1 MTKHA
6 TLSFREARGLPE
18 AAGAAMTEAQALAR
32 SRNFALMQVKAMQ
45 ANAAKHLAPHIELW
59 QIEPLQEA
67 LLNAENHL
75 RKEIQN
81 GKTSK

>member
-6 TLSFREARGLPE
+6 TLSFRESHGMAP
-18 AAGAAMTEAQALAR
+18 AAGVPMTEAQALAR

-45 ANAAKHLAPHIELW
+45 ANAAKHLAPHLEIW

>member
-1 MTKHA
+1 MSKHA
-6 TLSFREARGLPE
+6 TLSFRESHGLPP
-18 AAGAAMTEAQALAR
+18 AAGVAMTEAQALAR

-45 ANAAKHLAPHIELW
+45 ANATRHLAPHLEIW

-81 GKTSK
+81 GKTHK